1 MKKTIL
7 ISILILLLD
16 IITKQLVITN
26 LLEHQSITIINN
38 FFSITYAKNTGVA
51 FSFLEG
57 YLPLVILIT
66 SIIIISILIYI
77 KKNNPNKYESICY
90 GLILGGAL
98 GNLLDRIIYGYVIDF
113 LDFTIFN
120 YNYPIFNIADTFIV
134 IGILILII
142 LSFKENKGS
151 EKNETNSNRKIKNR

>member
-1 MKKTIL
+1 MKKIIL

-16 IITKQLVITN
+16 IITKQLVINN

-57 YLPLVILIT
+57 YIPLVILIT

-142 LSFKENKGS
+142 LSFKENKGAIY
-151 EKNETNSNRKIKNR
+151 ENR

>member
-77 KKNNPNKYESICY
+77 NKNTPNKYESICY

-142 LSFKENKGS
+142 LSFKENKGAFY
-151 EKNETNSNRKIKNR
+151 ENR